1 MRLGIFGGSFDPPH
15 NYHSHII
22 KTSLSSL
29 ELDKLLVIPAGI
41 QPLKTGGPKAPG
53 HMRLK
58 MLRSFIDDPRVTVSS
73 DEILRGSVS
82 YTVETL
88 RSLEGK
94 GDLYL
99 IIGADSAWELE
110 KWRDYREIMERARIA
125 VFPRKGYGFSGLKE
139 KWGDR
144 IRLLP
149 AVTDDV
155 SSSRIR
161 MMIERGDDCSR
172 LMPGEVWSIIT
183 REGLYG
189 WIKK

>member
-15 NYHSHII
+15 NYHSYII

-29 ELDKLLVIPAGI
+29 GLDKLLVVPAGI
-41 QPLKTGGPKAPG
+41 QPLKTGGPKASG
-53 HMRLK
+53 RMRLN
-58 MLRSFIDDPRVTVSS
+58 MLESFIDDPRVTVSP
-73 DEILRGSVS
+73 DEILRASVS

-88 RSLEGK
+88 RRLEGK

-110 KWRDYREIMERARIA
+110 KWRDYREIMERAHIA
-125 VFPRKGYGFSGLKE
+125 VFPRSGYDFSGLGR
-139 KWGDR
+139 KWGDK
-144 IRLLP
+144 IQLLP
-149 AVTDDV
+149 GITDEV
-155 SSSRIR
+155 SSSAIR
-161 MMIERGDDCSR
+161 MMIGRGEDCSR
-172 LMPGEVWSIIT
+172 LMPCEVWGIIT